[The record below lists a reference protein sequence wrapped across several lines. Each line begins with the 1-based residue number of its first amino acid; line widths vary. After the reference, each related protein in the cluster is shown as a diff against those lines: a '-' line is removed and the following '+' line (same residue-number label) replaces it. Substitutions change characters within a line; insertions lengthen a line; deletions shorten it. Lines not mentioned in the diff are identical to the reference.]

1 MPYAQHNEG
10 MKYGPLFGWG
20 IVIYALMFLVW
31 SGFVTYGFVEGM
43 APRATA
49 LLSLIGVAVIAG
61 ASLRLRSWSDILPY
75 SLVWGIMMALLDA
88 VFSVPYTGWQLYFD
102 LNVWFGYAVV
112 VVAPLFAPYLRFQR
126 FPSRPPETY

>member
-1 MPYAQHNEG
+1 
-10 MKYGPLFGWG
+10 MKYGALLGWG
-20 IVIYALMFLVW
+20 VVIYALMFLLW
-31 SGFVTYGFVEGM
+31 SGFVTYGFISGM

-49 LLSLIGVAVIAG
+49 LLVLIAIAAIAG
-61 ASLRLRSWSDILPY
+61 ASLRLNSWSDILPY
-75 SLVWGIMMALLDA
+75 SLAWGIMMALLDG

-112 VVAPLFAPYLRFQR
+112 VVAPLFAPYLRFRR